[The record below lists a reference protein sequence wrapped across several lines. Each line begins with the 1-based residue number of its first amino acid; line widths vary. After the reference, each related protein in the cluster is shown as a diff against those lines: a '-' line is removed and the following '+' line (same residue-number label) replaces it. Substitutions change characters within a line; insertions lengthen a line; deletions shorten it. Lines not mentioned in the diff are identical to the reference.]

1 MCFDYLAC
9 LLVLARVSRVS
20 DQHLRLRG
28 FVGAAPGDPCGSVQY
43 QFSSVIS
50 PLRRLR
56 PRAPASGSPPL
67 GRSVLHKY
75 QVLARPA
82 GAIVLNYLLSFR
94 FATAGRESL

>member
-20 DQHLRLRG
+20 DQHLRRC
-28 FVGAAPGDPCGSVQY
+28 GARGDPCGSVQY

>member
-43 QFSSVIS
+43 QLKVQLFHPSAGSVRA
-50 PLRRLR
+50 LRHPA
-56 PRAPASGSPPL
+56 PR
-67 GRSVLHKY
+67 RSAGLYYTSTKY
-75 QVLARPA
+75 SLVPR
-82 GAIVLNYLLSFR
+82 GLSY
-94 FATAGRESL
+94 SIIY

>member
-1 MCFDYLAC
+1 MCFDYLLAC
-9 LLVLARVSRVS
+9 LLVVLARVRAGCPISI
-20 DQHLRLRG
+20 
-28 FVGAAPGDPCGSVQY
+28 FVGAAPVDQCGSVQY

>member
-20 DQHLRLRG
+20 SAP

>member
-20 DQHLRLRG
+20 DQHI
-28 FVGAAPGDPCGSVQY
+28 FVGAAPGDPVWFSVQY

>member
-1 MCFDYLAC
+1 MFRLSSLLAC
-9 LLVLARVSRVS
+9 VGAGEPGVRSQSIL
-20 DQHLRLRG
+20 
-28 FVGAAPGDPCGSVQY
+28 VGAAPGDPCGSVQY